1 MPIRVGLDVRLT
13 YYTTGGIAKYV
24 RQLAARLPALDPG
37 AQFVYL
43 YRRGHAET
51 LSPQARRVDCWTPAH
66 HRLESLALS
75 VEAWPLRLDLL
86 HSPDFIPPSFGSWRS
101 VITVHDLA
109 FLLYPKFL
117 TAESRAYY
125 NGQIRR
131 AVRQAGAIITV
142 SNATRADLV
151 ERLHVPPGKI
161 TVIQHG
167 ADAEFEPLPA
177 EEVAPVLARYGLAPG
192 YLLFIGTFE
201 PRKNVARL
209 LAAYALLR
217 QRSSDTPPLV
227 LAGGRGW
234 LFEATAARVHELNLQ
249 DHVHFIENFADAD
262 APALY
267 NGASLF
273 AWPSL
278 YEGFGLPVLEA
289 MSCGVP
295 TVISTCTA
303 LVEVAGDGAVQAD
316 PANPEALADALY
328 RVLTNSALREA
339 LRQRG
344 LNRSHKFSWDK
355 AARETLAVY
364 ARVLSEP

>member
-1 MPIRVGLDVRLT
+1 MRIGLDVRLT
-13 YYTTGGIAKYV
+13 YYTSGGIAKYT
-24 RQLAARLPALDPG
+24 RRLAARLPALDP
-37 AQFVYL
+37 AMQFVYL

-51 LSPQARRVDCWTPAH
+51 LSAQAGRVDCWTPAH

-75 VEAWPLRLDLL
+75 LETWPLRLDLL
-86 HSPDFIPPSFGSWRS
+86 HSPDFIPPLFGSRRS
-101 VITVHDLA
+101 VVTVHDLA
-109 FLLYPKFL
+109 FLLYPEFL
-117 TAESRAYY
+117 TAESRRYY

-142 SNATRADLV
+142 SHATRADLV
-151 ERLHVPPGKI
+151 DRLAVPPDKI
-161 TVIQHG
+161 SVIQHG
-167 ADAEFEPLPA
+167 ADPEFEPLPA
-177 EEVAPVLARYGLAPG
+177 AEVAPVLARFGLAPG

-201 PRKNVARL
+201 PRKNVAGL

-217 QRSSDTPPLV
+217 RRSSDIPPLV

-234 LFEATAARVHELNLQ
+234 LFEPTAARVQELHLQ
-249 DHVHFIENFADAD
+249 DHVRFIENFAAAE

-273 AWPSL
+273 VWPSL

-289 MSCGVP
+289 MSCGLP
-295 TVISTCTA
+295 TVISNCAA
-303 LVEVAGDGAVQAD
+303 LVEVAGDGALQAD
-316 PANPEALADALY
+316 PADPEALADALY
-328 RVLTNSALREA
+328 RVLTNSALRES

-344 LNRSHKFSWDK
+344 LNRRRKFSWEK

-364 ARVLSEP
+364 KRVLSRP